1 MSMLALL
8 TGFGT
13 GAGLII
19 AIGSQNAFVLS
30 SALRHQHAYAV
41 AATCMLVDIILI
53 SAGVWGLGTL
63 IERFPALLTVA
74 TWGGA
79 AFLLVYGA
87 FAFHRAWRP
96 SALEAEQ
103 VKTASLKGAV
113 LTVLALSL
121 LNPHV
126 YLDTVILLGS
136 IGGQLPDSQPLW
148 FALGACLASVLWFSL
163 LAWGGRLLAPW
174 FANPTSWRWLD
185 IFIGAVMW
193 AIAFSLL
200 L

>member
-1 MSMLALL
+1 MSTLALF
-8 TGFGT
+8 TGLGT

-30 SALRHQHAYAV
+30 SALRNQHAVAV
-41 AATCMLVDIILI
+41 AVTCMLVDIVLI
-53 SAGVWGLGTL
+53 SAGVWGLGAL

-79 AFLLVYGA
+79 AFLFVYGA
-87 FAFHRAWRP
+87 LAFYRAWRP
-96 SALEAEQ
+96 SNLEAGQ
-103 VKTASLKGAV
+103 VKTLSLKGAV

-136 IGGQLPDSQPLW
+136 IGGQLPDSQPFW
-148 FALGACLASVLWFSL
+148 FALGACVASVLWFSL

-174 FANPTSWRWLD
+174 FANPNSWRWLD
-185 IFIGAVMW
+185 LGIGLVMW

-200 L
+200 R